1 MPAGKHK
8 GVRVALSVPEGIYN
22 QLDQWAEAEGRAIAS
37 LCMSLVEQGLKQ
49 AVIDGIAPSVM
60 QTKENDPLLNTKPGV
75 TAHRMSPE
83 EIQEMESSGKFIQVN
98 SKEVTGESVGRTQEE
113 QKDLYD
119 KLSSKD
125 KKTLIEGLLSSMMG
139 KD

>member
-1 MPAGKHK
+1 MPQGKHK

-60 QTKENDPLLNTKPGV
+60 QTKENDPYLNTKPGV

-83 EIQEMESSGKFIQVN
+83 EIQEMESSGKFHR
-98 SKEVTGESVGRTQEE
+98 VTPEMIERNKQILKKDAYQDLSENDKRQIMQE
-113 QKDLYD
+113 
-119 KLSSKD
+119 
-125 KKTLIEGLLSSMMG
+125 LLKSMG
-139 KD
+139 QG